1 MPTAIARERLDISRD
16 GLLASADDV
25 SAPGLVLPIAW
36 AAVAGAT
43 DVEVTQA
50 TVTLTAASAEET
62 FPDVPVSTEG
72 NHRIATVPPGRSVS
86 AIGLDVALL
95 DGERLTVSLPSL
107 RGGWESPIFASTG
120 VSNGSMSPASPQGAT
135 LANNLLTLPYA
146 VSGSRLRLS
155 KVTGDKVAEFA
166 AVPFE
171 VSKVNLTTA
180 TPPRNIRVLGPDQA
194 PLWHA
199 PALPDGSPEVVVDLR
214 TALEIAFRKQVGQQA
229 TLEAAITVAA
239 DAPARAVVNV
249 SGVHGALL
257 RVEAGITA
265 LTLDGAPRPLRLS
278 RPLAAELP
286 SSVVGDLAIRYDG
299 LRILDAVSDDLPSL
313 GGAASGL
320 IVGTDPAL
328 RVFAPEALTNISPA
342 RIGIVGRAPED
353 CEIALEFVRM
363 VGSTGGPALGP
374 PAILALRKTGPLD
387 LHWAT
392 VPPGV
397 VLSGAVGLR
406 ARANRGRFFWMTMDD
421 RPLTRIAMLDPDPGG
436 RAVTLTDMTVRV
448 DGPTTELPA
457 VAFPRAAFG
466 GAFPVLDSDLFL
478 TIEVADLTLRYAR

>member
-1 MPTAIARERLDISRD
+1 MPTAIAREQLDISRD
-16 GLLASADDV
+16 GLRARADDV
-25 SAPGLVLPIAW
+25 SAPGLVLPIEW

-50 TVTLTAASAEET
+50 TVTLIAASAEET
-62 FPDVPVSTEG
+62 FPDVPVSSEG
-72 NHRIATVPPGRSVS
+72 NHRVATVPPGRSVS
-86 AIGLDVALL
+86 SIGLDVALL
-95 DGERLTVSLPSL
+95 DGERLTLSLPSL
-107 RGGWESPIFASTG
+107 RGGWDSPLFASTG

-135 LANNLLTLPYA
+135 LANNLFTLPYA

-180 TPPRNIRVLGPDQA
+180 TPPRNIRVLGPDQSS
-194 PLWHA
+194 LWQA

-214 TALEIAFRKQVGQQA
+214 TALEIALRKQVGQQA
-229 TLEAAITVAA
+229 TLKAAITVAA
-239 DAPARAVVNV
+239 DAPGRAVVDM

-257 RVEAGITA
+257 RVEGGITT

-286 SSVVGDLAIRYDG
+286 SSVVGDLTIRYDG
-299 LRILDAVSDDLPSL
+299 ARILDTVSDDVPSL
-313 GGAASGL
+313 GGPASGL
-320 IVGTDPAL
+320 VVGAAAAL
-328 RVFAPEALTNISPA
+328 RVFAPEALANISPA
-342 RIGIVGRAPED
+342 RIGLIGRAPED

-363 VGSTGGPALGP
+363 VGSTAGPALGP
-374 PAILALRKTGPLD
+374 PAILALHKTGTLD
-387 LHWAT
+387 VHWAT

-406 ARANRGRFFWMTMDD
+406 ARANRGRFFWMTLDD
-421 RPLTRIAMLDPDPGG
+421 RPLTRVAILDPNPGG
-436 RAVTLTDMTVRV
+436 RPVTLGNIPVRV
-448 DGPTTELPA
+448 DGPRTELPA
-457 VAFPRAAFG
+457 FAFPRTAFG

-478 TIEVADLTLRYAR
+478 TIEVADLMLRYAR